1 MQELIDGLEKN
12 FPDLQ
17 YNEEC
22 YDLIEQIN
30 NGNNLKLFK
39 KFLICLYG
47 CANHE
52 QKKYILEW
60 RFGPIRK
67 NYSPFVSLNNRN
79 TFDEFEKMLYIN
91 SNPVA
96 SVECE

>member
-1 MQELIDGLEKN
+1 MKNNMMQELIDGLEKI
-12 FPDLQ
+12 FPDFQ

-22 YDLIEQIN
+22 YDLAEQIN
-30 NGNNLKLFK
+30 NGNNMLKR
-39 KFLICLYG
+39 FLICLYD

-67 NYSPFVSLNNRN
+67 NYGPFVSLNNRK
-79 TFDEFEKMLYIN
+79 TFDEFEKMLYN
-91 SNPVA
+91 
-96 SVECE
+96 